1 MDLWIRSQ
9 DREYFTPNPTL
20 EIREVSSKFHIL
32 DVKNEDGFLV
42 GTMLGEY
49 KTKERALE
57 VLDEIQNI
65 LLHKYVIRIDEN
77 TQEVAKFLNIDG
89 AYVSTKTNGDVR
101 NINNTFIYKMPEE

>member
-1 MDLWIRSQ
+1 MNLWIRSQ
-9 DREYFTPNPTL
+9 DGERLTKPMDLQILPINNGTGYSIISFTEMAGDIVL
-20 EIREVSSKFHIL
+20 
-32 DVKNEDGFLV
+32 GF
-42 GTMLGEY
+42 Y

-89 AYVSTKTNGDVR
+89 AYISTKTNGDVR
-101 NINNTFIYKMPEE
+101 NINNTFIYEMPEE

>member
-1 MDLWIRSQ
+1 MNLWIRSQ
-9 DREYFTPNPTL
+9 DREDLINNPLRIYYDSNYEGVHKIIANTHD
-20 EIREVSSKFHIL
+20 ETIW
-32 DVKNEDGFLV
+32 
-42 GTMLGEY
+42 LGKY

-101 NINNTFIYKMPEE
+101 NINNTFIYEMPEE